1 MRKLGLSLLGA
12 AGLVAA
18 AAIGPAN
25 AAPVNPNGSLSVTI
39 NGPNTVIPS
48 GDISDATT
56 VLNLSGA
63 EAVGSFVDPFLGSPN
78 NFCSTA
84 GGGCAAANAP
94 GYLAVGDTVTQS
106 AMGFTV
112 FTPGT
117 GTHPFVDTVTIYS
130 GPGTTGNSVDFDF
143 TSIFTAVLTPT
154 TSTVSGSL
162 TLDLLGTFASDT
174 AGVYNLGQSASM
186 AIACGQTSPGAAISC
201 SKTISTPSTITPPTV
216 PEPASLAL
224 LGSALVGFGAFRRR
238 RSGNK
243 AA

>member
-1 MRKLGLSLLGA
+1 MRNFGLSLLGA

-18 AAIGPAN
+18 AAIGPAS
-25 AAPVNPNGSLSVTI
+25 AQPVAPNGGLSVTI
-39 NGPNTVIPS
+39 DGPNTLAPP
-48 GDISDATT
+48 GDISAATT
-56 VLNLSGA
+56 TLNLSGP
-63 EAVGSFVDPFLGSPN
+63 EMLGSFVDPFLSNPN
-78 NFCSTA
+78 NFCSAA
-84 GGGCAAANAP
+84 GAGCAAAHTP
-94 GYLAVGDTVTQS
+94 GYLAVGDVVTQS

-174 AGVYNLGQSASM
+174 AGVYTLGQSASM
-186 AIACGQTSPGAAISC
+186 AIACGQVSPGAPISC
-201 SKTISTPSTITPPTV
+201 SKSISTPSTIST

-224 LGSALVGFGAFRRR
+224 LGSALVGFGVFRRR
-238 RSGNK
+238 RNGNK